1 MPRTC
6 TLCVHPDRA
15 AIDAALLEGGAYRDV
30 AGQWGVSKSAV
41 ERHKRDHLATAIVKA
56 RDSAEAAHG
65 DNLLAKVGKLS
76 KHAESMYAEAERI
89 LRRALRDR
97 DHDTALEA
105 IRTAAGTMREARGTL
120 ELLVKVYVAA
130 GDMMSREEADLL
142 RDQVFDVIMRHVPE
156 ADRKTAIAADLQALR
171 VRTFSREI
179 PS

>member
-105 IRTAAGTMREARGTL
+105 IRTAAGTMREAAALR
-120 ELLVKVYVAA
+120 AA
-130 GDMMSREEADLL
+130 GESLRGRRRHDEPGRADLL